1 VRVLIVFCACLLS
14 AEVAV
19 GGQEAQ
25 PAGWTTGPQNGEL
38 QQAVRSPEV
47 GPDRRVTFRLRAP
60 QATEVTVSGEFQSGS
75 VTMTKDSSGVWS
87 VTVGPL
93 KPEIYNYNF
102 TIDGVK
108 TIDPGN
114 AEVKTGST
122 PSTMGRFIQSGI
134 SRGRSARSDV

>member
-1 VRVLIVFCACLLS
+1 NLAID
-14 AEVAV
+14 
-19 GGQEAQ
+19 
-25 PAGWTTGPQNGEL
+25 
-38 QQAVRSPEV
+38 QQVHSPEV

-60 QATEVTVSGEFQSGS
+60 KASEVSVSGEFQAGALP
-75 VTMTKDSSGVWS
+75 MTKDTNGIWI

-122 PSTMGRFIQSGI
+122 PSTIESILEVKG
-134 SRGRSARSDV
+134 DTP